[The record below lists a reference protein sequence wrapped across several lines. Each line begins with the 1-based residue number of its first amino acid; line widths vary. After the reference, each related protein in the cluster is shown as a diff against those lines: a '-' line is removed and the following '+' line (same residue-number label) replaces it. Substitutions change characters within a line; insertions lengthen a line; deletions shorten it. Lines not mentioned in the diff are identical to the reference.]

1 MRRDSSPFASGL
13 MLFPDPDKWS
23 MGRRW
28 IHCIA
33 GAWYRVPLCEN
44 NPDTNSISK
53 LLLLFF
59 QLFINNLFSKQT
71 ILILLRLYYNY
82 SFNYLLITLFCK
94 QIILIL
100 LKETETTEEKLHV
113 YVLMEI
119 NYVNNI
125 RIKFMWN
132 IFF

>member
-1 MRRDSSPFASGL
+1 MRHDSSPFASGL

-23 MGRRW
+23 MGHRR

-33 GAWYRVPLCEN
+33 GAWYRVSSCEN

-53 LLLLFF
+53 PTRNS
-59 QLFINNLFSKQT
+59 NNHFC
-71 ILILLRLYYNY
+71 YNY
-82 SFNYLLITLFCK
+82 FFNYLLITFFCK

-100 LKETETTEEKLHV
+100 LKEIETTEEKLHV

-119 NYVNNI
+119 KCVNNI
-125 RIKFMWN
+125 CMRFMWN
-132 IFF
+132 VFFFFNILKLRYFWQHVI